1 MALPPDA
8 RHSPDFST
16 VLWNGVEHTFTPT
29 QAAIVQLLWQALA
42 GGVPEIHANTLLA
55 HAESDIKDG
64 HLGPLFFRNPAW
76 KTLVV
81 RGKRRGTYCLDPE
94 AHRGRKK

>member
-29 QAAIVQLLWQALA
+29 QAAIVEMLWNALA
-42 GGVPEIHANTLLA
+42 DGVPEIHANTLLA
-55 HAESDIKDG
+55 HAESDIRDG
-64 HLGPLFFRNPAW
+64 HLGPLFRRNPAW
-76 KTLVV
+76 KTLIVH
-81 RGKRRGTYCLDPE
+81 GKRRGTYRLNADAAAE
-94 AHRGRKK
+94 QK